1 MLNLPDISHF
11 IFRGHFFSK
20 LWCFGARE
28 AVPRRFLVLCKI
40 KATVS
45 VCPLLSSDS
54 SIGLRKRKVY
64 SHLMQLYHYT
74 RPYFCGCISQFFLD
88 PAPRTVYL
96 SEVVPGS

>member
-1 MLNLPDISHF
+1 MLNLPDLSHF

-20 LWCFGARE
+20 LWCFGSRV
-28 AVPRRFLVLCKI
+28 AVPRRSLVLCKI

-64 SHLMQLYHYT
+64 SHLMQL
-74 RPYFCGCISQFFLD
+74 
-88 PAPRTVYL
+88 
-96 SEVVPGS
+96 